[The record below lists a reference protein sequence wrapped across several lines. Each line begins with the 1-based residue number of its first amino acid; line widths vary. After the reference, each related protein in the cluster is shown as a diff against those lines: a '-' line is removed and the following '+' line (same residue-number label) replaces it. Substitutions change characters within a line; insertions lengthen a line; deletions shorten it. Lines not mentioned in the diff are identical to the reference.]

1 VTPALIELMIDRLCG
16 MYPTT
21 NIARNTVKNA
31 WVKDELMLDAT
42 EEDAKAV
49 LKIAESLGHYPTQ
62 YEVKSMF
69 MRVMG
74 VRQAEVGCDECD
86 STGFIYTDPDFE
98 NDLIK
103 TRYVTSCECRTF

>member
-1 VTPALIELMIDRLCG
+1 VTPALIELMVDRLCG

-31 WVKDELMLDAT
+31 WVKDELLLDAT

-69 MRVMG
+69 MRIMG
-74 VRQAEVGCDECD
+74 VRQAEVGCDKCD
-86 STGFIYTDPDFE
+86 STGFVYTDPNFNTDS
-98 NDLIK
+98 IK
-103 TRYVTSCECRTF
+103 TRYVKSCECRSF

>member
-1 VTPALIELMIDRLCG
+1 MTPALIELMVDRLCG

-31 WVKDELMLDAT
+31 WVKDELLLDAS

-49 LKIAESLGHYPTQ
+49 LKIAESLGHYPNQ
-62 YEVKSMF
+62 FEIKSMF

-74 VRQAEVGCDECD
+74 VRQAEVGCELCD
-86 STGFIYTDPDFE
+86 NNGFIYTA
-98 NDLIK
+98 NDLDDESTK
-103 TRYVTSCECRTF
+103 PRFVKSCPCRSF

>member
-1 VTPALIELMIDRLCG
+1 MTPALIELMVDRLCG

-74 VRQAEVGCDECD
+74 VRQAEVGCDKCD
-86 STGFIYTDPDFE
+86 STGFVYTDPNFNIDSV
-98 NDLIK
+98 K
-103 TRYVTSCECRTF
+103 TRYVKSCDCRSF

>member
-1 VTPALIELMIDRLCG
+1 MTPALIELMIDRLCG

-31 WVKDELMLDAT
+31 WVKDELLLDAT

-74 VRQAEVGCDECD
+74 VR
-86 STGFIYTDPDFE
+86 
-98 NDLIK
+98 
-103 TRYVTSCECRTF
+103 

>member
-1 VTPALIELMIDRLCG
+1 MTPALIELMVDRLCG

-62 YEVKSMF
+62 FEVKSMF

-74 VRQAEVGCDECD
+74 VRQAEVGCDKCD
-86 STGFIYTDPDFE
+86 NTGFVYTDPNFNTDVV
-98 NDLIK
+98 K
-103 TRYVTSCECRTF
+103 TRYVKLCECRSF